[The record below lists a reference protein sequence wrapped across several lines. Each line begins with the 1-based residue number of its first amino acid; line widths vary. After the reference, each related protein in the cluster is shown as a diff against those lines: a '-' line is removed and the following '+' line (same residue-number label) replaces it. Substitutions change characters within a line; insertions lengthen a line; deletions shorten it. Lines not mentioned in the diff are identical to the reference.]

1 MTEQELIK
9 AVDTFFKE
17 SDLPKAEMTE
27 ALFNV
32 YMHIEGVLARLG
44 LDFHD

>member
-1 MTEQELIK
+1 MTEQDLIK
-9 AVDTFFKE
+9 AIDTFFKE
-17 SDLPKAEMTE
+17 SELSKAEKTE